1 MYDPLSMNYAIQQEE
16 EEMRRAARTDD
27 NQHELVE
34 ALKKIG
40 AKCYFIGKPVDLLV
54 GFRGRNMLLEVKRPD
69 KRGQES
75 KITQEQKDFI
85 ATWPGEVVRSEEHTS
100 ELQSLTNLV
109 CRLLLEKKKQ

>member
-1 MYDPLSMNYAIQQEE
+1 
-16 EEMRRAARTDD
+16 MRRAARTDD

-54 GFRGRNMLLEVKRPD
+54 GFRGRNLLLEVKRQD

-75 KITQEQKDFI
+75 AITKEQRDFI
-85 ATWPGEVVRSEEHTS
+85 ETWPGDVQIVHSIDEAINAVVGKAA
-100 ELQSLTNLV
+100 V
-109 CRLLLEKKKQ
+109 

>member
-1 MYDPLSMNYAIQQEE
+1 
-16 EEMRRAARTDD
+16 MRRAARTDD

-69 KRGQES
+69 KRDQPS

-85 ATWPGEVVRSEEHTS
+85 ATWPGEVVICYTIDEAISA
-100 ELQSLTNLV
+100 V
-109 CRLLLEKKKQ
+109 VGKAAA